1 MPKNT
6 VWDLINRNYWGLGT
20 GYWELRTE
28 NKNKNTSS
36 SPPSFP
42 SPSSPTCGKPPK
54 RLHLPMMQPHPDS
67 PGIIITCAVITVSDT
82 RIPETDK
89 SGQLIQKLLVNSNHV
104 VGAYAIIKDEPVQI
118 QAQIEHLGTSA
129 NLDVVIF
136 NGGTGIAPR
145 DTTYDAIEK
154 LLEKTLPGFGEL
166 FRFLSYQEIGSRAIA
181 SRAVAG
187 IYQNKLIFSLPG
199 SSNAVRL
206 GMEKLILPEITHL
219 VTQMR
224 KS

>member
-1 MPKNT
+1 M
-6 VWDLINRNYWGLGT
+6 L
-20 GYWELRTE
+20 
-28 NKNKNTSS
+28 
-36 SPPSFP
+36 
-42 SPSSPTCGKPPK
+42 
-54 RLHLPMMQPHPDS
+54 QPHPDS
-67 PGIIITCAVITVSDT
+67 PGITVTCAVVTVSDT

-89 SGQLIQKLLVNSNHV
+89 SGQIIKQLLVGAKHV
-104 VGAYAIIKDEPVQI
+104 VLAYAIIKDEPTQI
-118 QAQIEHLGTSA
+118 QQQIQRLSESA

-154 LLEKTLPGFGEL
+154 LLEKILPGFGEL

-187 IYQNKLIFSLPG
+187 VYQNKLIFSLPG

-206 GMEKLILPEITHL
+206 GMEKLILPEMVHL
-219 VTQMR
+219 VSQMR
-224 KS
+224 K